1 MIRLTFYIINNYKV
15 FLPVVNKQ
23 KMLSTRYFDKGI
35 NIFHVFIINS
45 NKHHKNSRQ
54 ISNCFPHTLRLSIQN
69 PPHLQHNGLT
79 RYIDQLSITEHERLQ
94 PQFKLHVNI
103 LIHHCTKLWDL
114 DFFQYF
120 IQALFIQSNITGQDI
135 FSLVNPEKEVIHFC
149 GEIWCLHTFCWTKG
163 TIEKKTLKITYMCPI
178 LKIRLT
184 YVFT

>member
-1 MIRLTFYIINNYKV
+1 MF
-15 FLPVVNKQ
+15 
-23 KMLSTRYFDKGI
+23 S
-35 NIFHVFIINS
+35 
-45 NKHHKNSRQ
+45 
-54 ISNCFPHTLRLSIQN
+54 LSIPTN
-69 PPHLQHNGLT
+69 IIKTAGRSPTVSPTPFHTKSTPNLQHNGLT

-103 LIHHCTKLWDL
+103 LIHHCTKLLNL